1 MPGAWKDRMTQT
13 GLDLDTRYGRT
24 GTSSRRDLWVGVSV
38 ASIALVLGL
47 LWLVFVAFSGDD
59 TQLQSTDIG
68 YEIVDENTVTIDW
81 GVTAP
86 ANADVSCALQA
97 LNAGRGIVGWRIVEL
112 PASSDRVRQFSET
125 LTTTEPA
132 VNGLIYRCWLS

>member
-1 MPGAWKDRMTQT
+1 MTQS
-13 GLDLDTRYGRT
+13 GLDLDARYGRT
-24 GTSSRRDLWVGVSV
+24 GASSRRGLWVGVAV
-38 ASIALVLGL
+38 ASVALVLGL
-47 LWLVFVAFSGDD
+47 LWLVFVAFSGDN

-68 YEIVDENTVTIDW
+68 HEIVDENTVTVDW

-86 ANADVSCALQA
+86 ANAEVSCALQA
-97 LNAGRGIVGWRIVEL
+97 LNADHGVVGWKIVEL